1 VDFVLWFAV
10 EVILWVFLLL
20 EFCGFL
26 ISVGLLLLFVFGVVG
41 VSSFLLLPLLLSGW
55 GEFVGFC
62 EYSNY
67 GDVQQRFDDEEEQQ
81 LLELVG
87 V

>member
-1 VDFVLWFAV
+1 MAV
-10 EVILWVFLLL
+10 F
-20 EFCGFL
+20 
-26 ISVGLLLLFVFGVVG
+26 VVG
-41 VSSFLLLPLLLSGW
+41 VLWVPSSSSSFW
-55 GEFVGFC
+55 VVEFVGFC

-67 GDVQQRFDDEEEQQ
+67 GDVQQGLDDEEEQ

>member
-1 VDFVLWFAV
+1 MVCCGGDFVAV
-10 EVILWVFLLL
+10 F
-20 EFCGFL
+20 
-26 ISVGLLLLFVFGVVG
+26 VVG
-41 VSSFLLLPLLLSGW
+41 VLWVSDLCWVDFCYLYLVLLGLVACPSSSSSFW
-55 GEFVGFC
+55 VGEFVGFC

-67 GDVQQRFDDEEEQQ
+67 GDVQQGFDDEEEQQ